1 MRINSKEHRVCLAK
15 QLKTIRAYEKAKGIE
30 SYLQWL
36 KADKRIKKSIQ
47 YKMRHFIRTIDTEI
61 LAIGVVVDA

>member
-30 SYLQWL
+30 SYLKWL
-36 KADKRIKKSIQ
+36 KSEKQIKKRIQ
-47 YKMRHFIRTIDTEI
+47 CQMRNFVRTIDTEM